1 MAGTMF
7 IDFTAKTISPHFDV
21 DERVARDGLIVSRL
35 RLPPPTP
42 ESPVSAAQFTMIM
55 HEGPPFELAW
65 RPIDRQNTE
74 RHFIKAGK
82 FHLIPA
88 DKPIHVAWRG
98 TQQVLTVA
106 MTRPFIERTVGEAFG
121 GVIPDIRARAA
132 LRDPAIEELAACLRR
147 DMKTTALFSGLRL
160 DFLGAS
166 MALHLFEAYGDGAKL
181 SPATKGGLGMSRQRR
196 VTDYIEAHLS
206 GEIRLAALAREAGL
220 SPHHFGKAFKASL
233 GKPPSQYLAERR
245 ITKAKELLLG
255 TDRSIT
261 EVAYD
266 LGFASHSHFT
276 GVFRRIT
283 ATTPSQYRQD
293 RR

>member
-7 IDFTAKTISPHFDV
+7 IDFTAETISPHIHV
-21 DERVARDGLIVSRL
+21 DERVSHDGLIVSRL

-42 ESPVSAAQFTMIM
+42 GSSVSAAQFSMIM

-65 RPIDRQNTE
+65 RPIDRQHTE
-74 RHFIKAGK
+74 RHFIKAGQ

-88 DKPIHVAWRG
+88 DKPIHVAWQG
-98 TQQVLTVA
+98 TRQVLAVA

-121 GVIPDIRARAA
+121 GAIPDIRARAA
-132 LRDPAIEELAACLRR
+132 LLDPAIEELAACLRR
-147 DMKTTALFSGLRL
+147 DMKATVRCSGLRL
-160 DFLGAS
+160 NFLGAS
-166 MALHLFEAYGDGAKL
+166 LALHLFEAYGDVAKPP
-181 SPATKGGLGMSRQRR
+181 PATKGGLGMSRQRR

-206 GEIRLAALAREAGL
+206 GEIRLAALAQEAGL